1 MKKAS
6 DYQIDAGVNEDGFG
20 SVTIKTPGGHTCVLP
35 CWESVALANDI
46 YNASIKSGRLA
57 AQQLA
62 RTAGHNQE

>member
-1 MKKAS
+1 MAKAS
-6 DYQIDAGVNEDGFG
+6 DYQITAGINEDGFG
-20 SVTIKTPGGHTCVLP
+20 IVTIKTPEGLECVLP
-35 CWESVALANDI
+35 CWESVALASDI